1 MSVLAQ
7 PATKSAAAP
16 HCARVSLVL
25 SRHCR
30 ISRVHYLW
38 GASSRRWIPNP
49 TTPRD
54 SYLTYKSAVQGLNL
68 NPFQTKQ

>member
-7 PATKSAAAP
+7 PVTKSAAAP
-16 HCARVSLVL
+16 HRARVSLFP
-25 SRHCR
+25 SRHRR

-38 GASSRRWIPNP
+38 RASSRRWTPNP
-49 TTPRD
+49 STPRD